1 MKSNIKKSLLFALTV
16 AVMTVL
22 TVFSVSAKTVTKNK
36 LVYEVSEKTAVLIEC
51 KSNAKK
57 IKIPSKVGKYKV
69 TAIGDWAF
77 SGKTKLQ
84 SVEIPKTVTKIGKA
98 AFNECSSLKKVIIPS
113 KVKRI
118 YSSAFWYCTSLK
130 TAVIPASVNKF
141 GKNIFEGCDEL
152 TAYVVKGSKSEKYI
166 KNQKDIKLA
175 YRYMTSL
182 KLDAESLILSEG
194 EAYSLSVTVKP
205 KKLYNSKVTFSSDNN
220 EVVTVN
226 SKGILTAKTPGTAV
240 ITCKAKDG
248 SGKKAVCTVTVK
260 AKASAKAVSAAP
272 VAPAGVTG
280 LKVEA
285 VSDSSVSLSWNAV
298 KDASGYKVYLVRD
311 DGTYEYR
318 WAASSAKAEMKGLQA
333 GREYTFAVKSYRR
346 NYYSSTDS
354 TAYSNGITVKTLPG
368 KVSDITA
375 QEKLIYPD
383 KMTLSWNGAEGADGY
398 NLYMYDKDKGDFVL
412 YESTESLTCQ
422 VTGLTSG
429 TEYRF
434 RIKTYSGEEKAEG
447 SFSETFTFCTDYLPT
462 DEAQAAESFISA
474 LSETKTCDGSFEL
487 YTRYDVSDFDGVS
500 EEISCVEDAL
510 SIKERGSY
518 TFENGKADKDGE
530 KISVTD
536 VLYPYGTESGLI
548 LPDIMADTVE
558 FGENGSGY
566 DISFTVSSDEAEYII
581 PVTDTEKLEKE
592 IDGFVLNSFETGDVS
607 VNAKITDGVFEHL
620 TVSVPVKLAF
630 FLGGEKYEITYTVS
644 QNYLFIG

>member
-57 IKIPSKVGKYKV
+57 IKISSKVGKYKV

-152 TAYVVKGSKSEKYI
+152 TAYVVKGSKGEKYI

-248 SGKKAVCTVTVK
+248 RS
-260 AKASAKAVSAAP
+260 P
-272 VAPAGVTG
+272 
-280 LKVEA
+280 LWW
-285 VSDSSVSLSWNAV
+285 L
-298 KDASGYKVYLVRD
+298 
-311 DGTYEYR
+311 
-318 WAASSAKAEMKGLQA
+318 
-333 GREYTFAVKSYRR
+333 
-346 NYYSSTDS
+346 DS
-354 TAYSNGITVKTLPG
+354 T
-368 KVSDITA
+368 
-375 QEKLIYPD
+375 
-383 KMTLSWNGAEGADGY
+383 LS
-398 NLYMYDKDKGDFVL
+398 
-412 YESTESLTCQ
+412 
-422 VTGLTSG
+422 
-429 TEYRF
+429 
-434 RIKTYSGEEKAEG
+434 
-447 SFSETFTFCTDYLPT
+447 
-462 DEAQAAESFISA
+462 
-474 LSETKTCDGSFEL
+474 
-487 YTRYDVSDFDGVS
+487 
-500 EEISCVEDAL
+500 
-510 SIKERGSY
+510 
-518 TFENGKADKDGE
+518 
-530 KISVTD
+530 
-536 VLYPYGTESGLI
+536 
-548 LPDIMADTVE
+548 
-558 FGENGSGY
+558 
-566 DISFTVSSDEAEYII
+566 
-581 PVTDTEKLEKE
+581 
-592 IDGFVLNSFETGDVS
+592 
-607 VNAKITDGVFEHL
+607 
-620 TVSVPVKLAF
+620 
-630 FLGGEKYEITYTVS
+630 
-644 QNYLFIG
+644 